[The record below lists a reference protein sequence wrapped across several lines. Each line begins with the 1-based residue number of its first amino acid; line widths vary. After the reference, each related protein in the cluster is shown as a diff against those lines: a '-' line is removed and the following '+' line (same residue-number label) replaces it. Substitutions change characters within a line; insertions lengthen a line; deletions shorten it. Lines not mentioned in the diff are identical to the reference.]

1 MQHRYIH
8 QTTSS
13 RCVCSGLYI
22 CRYEKQKQN
31 QQTKQLI
38 FHSELYQKRPLF
50 SHQTLQSYV
59 KGTSSTTA
67 PTHALPLN
75 VRAIVDRMVAKNPA
89 DRPSVRYSNCRV
101 ESFCLLF
108 SSLLLSYLVMSC
120 LVMSCLILFCLVLS
134 RLVTSCLVLF
144 LVLFCFVLFC
154 FVLFCFVLF
163 CFVLFCFVL
172 FCFVLFCFVLFCFV
186 LFRLVS
192 SCFIIVFECIFPF
205 NLMFLK
211 QASARRGHLPALFW
225 NDVQFPC
232 YILRVTHMA

>member
-31 QQTKQLI
+31 QQIKQLI

-108 SSLLLSYLVMSC
+108 SSLLFS
-120 LVMSCLILFCLVLS
+120 CLVLS
-134 RLVTSCLVLF
+134 CLVLSCLVLSCLVLSCLVLSCLVLSCLVLF
-144 LVLFCFVLFC
+144 CF
-154 FVLFCFVLF
+154 
-163 CFVLFCFVL
+163 
-172 FCFVLFCFVLFCFV
+172 LFCFVLFCFV

-205 NLMFLK
+205 NLMFL
-211 QASARRGHLPALFW
+211 
-225 NDVQFPC
+225 
-232 YILRVTHMA
+232 

>member
-22 CRYEKQKQN
+22 CRCEKQKQN
-31 QQTKQLI
+31 QQIKQLI

-75 VRAIVDRMVAKNPA
+75 IRAIVDRMVAKNPA

-108 SSLLLSYLVMSC
+108 SSLLFSSLVLSC
-120 LVMSCLILFCLVLS
+120 LVLSCHVLSCLVLSCLVLS
-134 RLVTSCLVLF
+134 RLVMSCLVLSC
-144 LVLFCFVLFC
+144 L
-154 FVLFCFVLF
+154 
-163 CFVLFCFVL
+163 VLFCFVL

-192 SCFIIVFECIFPF
+192 SCFV
-205 NLMFLK
+205 
-211 QASARRGHLPALFW
+211 LFYYC
-225 NDVQFPC
+225 F
-232 YILRVTHMA
+232 